1 MKKRWYL
8 LLIAAGLL
16 LCAVPL
22 QFPQH
27 LPKPVFALLAAGG
40 SVLVGGSLGSL
51 LCRVIR
57 IRDPVLV
64 QAYKE
69 QHDERNTMICEKAA
83 ARAARV
89 MQGAVRDFGAADA
102 RGVELALWITGG
114 GVGLWLVLGWWWLWW
129 LWWLGWLWWWWLWFL
144 WWGWGGCFFFQ

>member
-22 QFPQH
+22 QSPQH

-51 LCRVIR
+51 LSYPVYRRKTASSPFTRSLFSPGRRSRFLGSAIYHRRFSTFGLFDARVISSLMR
-57 IRDPVLV
+57 
-64 QAYKE
+64 
-69 QHDERNTMICEKAA
+69 
-83 ARAARV
+83 RV
-89 MQGAVRDFGAADA
+89 S
-102 RGVELALWITGG
+102 
-114 GVGLWLVLGWWWLWW
+114 
-129 LWWLGWLWWWWLWFL
+129 FL
-144 WWGWGGCFFFQ
+144 CTRRLISRTFSVFTETS